1 MYRITWC
8 IIQKIPQLV
17 DNHNQILDYGY
28 QLLRNKLKYSSIAF
42 EVLSDLFT
50 LNDIYQV
57 YVAILGKNL
66 TDYSNFKSGLLKL
79 GFMINTKKKVSRV
92 TGIPASLYRFDA

>member
-17 DNHNQILDYGY
+17 FEHNQILDYGY
-28 QLLRNKLKYSSIAF
+28 QRLRNKLKYSSIAF

-50 LNDIYQV
+50 LNYIYQV
-57 YVAILGKNL
+57 YVAISGQNL
-66 TDYSNFKSGLLKL
+66 TDYSNVKSWL
-79 GFMINTKKKVSRV
+79 
-92 TGIPASLYRFDA
+92 